1 MPILDSPP
9 ALYQSKTVLS
19 LLSMRDSIYFWLM
32 AAARFA
38 VNLLDIAGIALLA
51 VAVNFLISDP
61 KAASPLSPIF
71 TLLGMAVDSR
81 GSKLPALFA
90 VGVSVVLIFLL
101 KAVLSVK
108 LLASATRQVSKLE
121 IKYSV
126 QWMRALTDARGRFN
140 ALGAKDEIGYAV
152 TAGSYS
158 IFQRTLIPLGT
169 LVSDSASLALTVAIL
184 VFVQPLMTIGILLY
198 FALIGLVLQ
207 KFVGGRTRRS
217 SQVYS
222 TSHVSAV
229 RTVREA
235 IENEKQLVLSGNK
248 ERFVNL
254 FESLKTLSSQSQAQ
268 ITLLSNYPRYV
279 VESALIL
286 GAFCLAGGAFV
297 LQNPLEAATTLTFFL
312 TAATRMTPSLLN
324 VMSAISIINAAIPD
338 TLQTEKLL
346 ANVELTLGG
355 DEVV

>member
-1 MPILDSPP
+1 MPLLNAPP
-9 ALYQSKTVLS
+9 AIEQSKKVLS
-19 LLSMRDSIYFWLM
+19 LLSTRDSIYFWLM
-32 AAARFA
+32 SGTRFA

-51 VAVNFLISDP
+51 IAVNFLISDP
-61 KAASPLSPIF
+61 KAASPLSDVF
-71 TLLGMAVDSR
+71 SFLGMVVDPR

-90 VGVSVVLIFLL
+90 VGVAVVLIFLF
-101 KAVLSVK
+101 KAVLSVR
-108 LLASATRQVSKLE
+108 LLASATMQVSKLE

-140 ALGAKDEIGYAV
+140 AVGAKEEIGYAV

-158 IFQRTLIPLGT
+158 IFQRTLVPLGT
-169 LVSDSASLALTVAIL
+169 VISDSASLALTVAIL

-207 KFVGGRTRRS
+207 RYVGIRTRRNS
-217 SQVYS
+217 ETYASA
-222 TSHVSAV
+222 HVSAV
-229 RTVREA
+229 RTVRET
-235 IENEKQLVLSGNK
+235 IENEKQLFLSGNK
-248 ERFVNL
+248 EGFIDR

-286 GAFCLAGGAFV
+286 GAFYLAGGAFI
-297 LQNPLEAATTLTFFL
+297 LQTPLAAATTLTFFL

-324 VMSAISIINAAIPD
+324 VMSAISIMNAAIPD
-338 TLQTEKLL
+338 TLQTESLL
-346 ANVELTLGG
+346 TKVERTLGG
-355 DEVV
+355 KLIV